1 MPVANIASKWKQDNI
16 RRTNEAFDTGFPFV
30 RICLKIFEGNGSQIA
45 VSPAVGSQFP
55 AIVTETLGDFGS
67 GLTICLKVWIG
78 FPIGLVSPIPQNA
91 IVTGKGDNR
100 SGTFIGKIWVF
111 LDKIF

>member
-1 MPVANIASKWKQDNI
+1 MKILEAGIVAAVRMPVANIASKWKQDNI

-55 AIVTETLGDFGS
+55 AIATGPFISITND
-67 GLTICLKVWIG
+67 IIG
-78 FPIGLVSPIPQNA
+78 MMLYMGITVLLS
-91 IVTGKGDNR
+91 
-100 SGTFIGKIWVF
+100 
-111 LDKIF
+111 